1 MQWTDG
7 YYTGT
12 EYTSGYYPNLG
23 PEHLRFVCQ
32 AAGVRCRIPDQPT
45 YLELGFGRGVS
56 VNIHAAANTG
66 VFWGVDFNPAH
77 VAHAERLAEASGAD
91 VVLSEEGFADFCAR
105 PDLPM
110 FDVIALHGVW
120 SWISEANRQAIL
132 GLIRLRLRPGGVAY
146 VSYNAQPGWSALAPV
161 RHLLELG
168 RDRAGGAAAGVDDPG
183 GVERALDF
191 LQDVV
196 GAGPKYFA
204 EVRPAANLVSGLP
217 SKSRTYLAHEYLN
230 ADWHIPYF
238 AEVAARM
245 AEAKLSFVASAR
257 VLDRVN
263 DLNLTPEAVALL
275 DRCKPL
281 ELRESV
287 RDFMVNQSFRPDIW
301 VKGLVRMT
309 ILEQERFWAEQRF
322 VLASVRDEIVLAAG
336 GALGEAVLPAEVYGP
351 IIDALAAEDYR
362 PKTLPE
368 VVAATGLTTLRTMDA
383 VSALTVLVGMDVLR
397 PARVPSDE
405 DVARSRAYNTH
416 VLERA
421 VIGPALKHLAAPVTG
436 GGLACPRPS
445 QIFLRAWLA
454 GDREASALAA
464 STWAVFQTTGDRA
477 VKNQREMVTPEENLE
492 VLTEMAERFI
502 RLVLPLYQALG
513 VLD

>member
-12 EYTSGYYPNLG
+12 EYTSGYYPNLS
-23 PEHLRFVCQ
+23 PDHLRFVCQ
-32 AAGVRCRIPDQPT
+32 AAGVRCRIPERPT

-56 VNIHAAANTG
+56 LNIHAAASG
-66 VFWGVDFNPAH
+66 GAFWGADFNPAH

-91 VVLSEEGFADFCAR
+91 VVLSEEGFAAFCAR
-105 PDLPM
+105 ADLPM

-132 GLIRLRLRPGGVAY
+132 ELIRLRLRPGGVAY

-168 RDRAGGAAAGVDDPG
+168 RDRAGGAAAGADDPG
-183 GVERALDF
+183 GVDRALDF

-196 GAGPKYFA
+196 GASPRYFA
-204 EVRPAANLVSGLP
+204 EVRPAANLAAGLP
-217 SKSRTYLAHEYLN
+217 KKSRTYLAHEYLN

-238 AEVAARM
+238 AEVAAGM
-245 AEAKLSFVASAR
+245 AEAKLRFVASAR

-263 DLNLTPEAVALL
+263 DLNVTPEGVALL

-287 RDFMVNQSFRPDIW
+287 RDFMINQRFRPDVY
-301 VKGLVRMT
+301 VKGLARTT
-309 ILEQERFWAEQRF
+309 IPEQERFWAEQLF
-322 VLASVRDEIVLAAG
+322 VLASVRDEITFTVS

-351 IIDALAAEDYR
+351 LADALAADDYR
-362 PKTLPE
+362 PKALPE
-368 VVAATGLTTLRTMDA
+368 IVAAAGLTTLRTIDA
-383 VSALTVLVGMDVLR
+383 VSALTVLVGMEVLR
-397 PARVPSDE
+397 PAREPSPE
-405 DVARSRAYNTH
+405 EIAQCRAYNAH

-421 VIGPALKHLAAPVTG
+421 VTGPALKHLAAPVIG
-436 GGLACPRPS
+436 GGLTSPRPA
-445 QIFLRAWLA
+445 QLFLRAWFA
-454 GDREASALAA
+454 GDRDAEALAA
-464 STWAVFQTTGDRA
+464 ATWAVFQARGDRA
-477 VKNQREMVTPEENLE
+477 VKNDQEMVTPEENLA

-502 RLVLPLYQALG
+502 QVVLPLYRALG

>member
-12 EYTSGYYPNLG
+12 EYTSGYYPHLAPG
-23 PEHLRFVCQ
+23 HLRFVCQ
-32 AAGVRCRIPDQPT
+32 AAGVRCRIPDRPV

-56 VNIHAAANTG
+56 VNIHAAANAG

-77 VAHAERLAEASGAD
+77 VAHAERLAQASGAE
-91 VVLSEEGFADFCAR
+91 VVLSEEGFSDFCVRA
-105 PDLPM
+105 DLPM

-120 SWISEANRQAIL
+120 SWISEANRRAIL
-132 GLIRLRLRPGGVAY
+132 DLIRLRLRPGGVAY

-168 RDRAGGAAAGVDDPG
+168 RDRSGGAASGGDDPG

-191 LQDVV
+191 LQEVA
-196 GAGPKYFA
+196 GARPKYFA
-204 EVRPAANLVSGLP
+204 EVKPAANLASGLP
-217 SKSRTYLAHEYLN
+217 TKSRTYLAHEYLN

-238 AEVAARM
+238 AEVAAQM

-263 DLNLTPEAVALL
+263 DLNLTPEGVALL

-287 RDFMVNQSFRPDIW
+287 RDFMVNQRFRPDVW

-309 ILEQERFWAEQRF
+309 IPEQERFWAEQAF
-322 VLASVRDEIVLAAG
+322 VLSAVRDEIVLTVS

-351 IIDALAAEDYR
+351 IVDALAAEDYR

-368 VVAATGLTTLRTMDA
+368 VAAAAGLTRLRTLDA
-383 VSALTVLVGMDVLR
+383 VSALTVLVGMEVLR
-397 PARVPSDE
+397 PAQVPTAE
-405 DVARSRAYNTH
+405 AVARSRAYNAH

-421 VIGPALKHLAAPVTG
+421 VTGPALKHLAAPATG
-436 GGLACPRPS
+436 CGLACPRPA
-445 QIFLRAWLA
+445 QLFLRAWLA
-454 GDREASALAA
+454 GDREPSALAE
-464 STWAVFQTTGDRA
+464 STWAVFQATGDRA
-477 VKNQREMVTPEENLE
+477 VKNDQEMVTPQENLT
-492 VLTEMAERFI
+492 VLAEMAERFI
-502 RLVLPLYQALG
+502 RVVLPLYRALG

>member
-12 EYTSGYYPNLG
+12 EYTSGYYPNLA
-23 PEHLRFVCQ
+23 PDHLRFVCQ

-56 VNIHAAANTG
+56 VNIHASANAG

-91 VVLSEEGFADFCAR
+91 VVLSEEGFADFCVR

-120 SWISEANRQAIL
+120 SWISEANRRAIL
-132 GLIRLRLRPGGVAY
+132 DLIRLRLRPGGVAY

-168 RDRAGGAAAGVDDPG
+168 RDRAGGAAGGADDPG

-196 GAGPKYFA
+196 AASPRYFS
-204 EVRPAANLVSGLP
+204 EVKPAATLASGLP
-217 SKSRTYLAHEYLN
+217 KKSRTYLAHEYLN

-238 AEVAARM
+238 AEVAAGM

-263 DLNLTPEAVALL
+263 DLNLTAEGVALL
-275 DRCKPL
+275 DRCRPL

-287 RDFMVNQSFRPDIW
+287 RDFMVNQRFRPDVW

-309 ILEQERFWAEQRF
+309 IPEQERFWAEQRF
-322 VLASVRDEIVLAAG
+322 VLASVRDEIVLAVS
-336 GALGEAVLPAEVYGP
+336 GALGDAVLPAEVYGP
-351 IIDALAAEDYR
+351 VVDALAAEDYR

-368 VVAATGLTTLRTMDA
+368 VVAATGLTSLRTMDA
-383 VSALTVLVGMDVLR
+383 VSALTVLVGMEVLR
-397 PARVPSDE
+397 PARAPSPE
-405 DVARSRAYNTH
+405 AVTRSRAYNAH
-416 VLERA
+416 VMERA
-421 VIGPALKHLAAPVTG
+421 VTGPALKHLAAPVTG
-436 GGLACPRPS
+436 GGLACPRPA
-445 QIFLRAWLA
+445 QLFLRAWLA

-464 STWAVFQTTGDRA
+464 SAWAVFQTTGDRA
-477 VKNQREMVTPEENLE
+477 VKNDQEMVTPEENLT
-492 VLTEMAERFI
+492 VLAEMAERFV
-502 RLVLPLYQALG
+502 RVVLPLYRALG